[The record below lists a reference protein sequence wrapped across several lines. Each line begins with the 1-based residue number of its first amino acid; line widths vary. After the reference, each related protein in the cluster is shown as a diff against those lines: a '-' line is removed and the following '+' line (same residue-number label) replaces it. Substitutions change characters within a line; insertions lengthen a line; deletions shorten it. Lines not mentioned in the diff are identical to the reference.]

1 MIYDLGERKVTIT
14 GDDYYVA
21 DGAVVVGSVR
31 IGNNV
36 SVWFNAVVRADHA
49 AITIGDGS
57 NIQDGCV
64 LHSEE
69 AFDIVIGR
77 GVTIAHRA
85 MLHGCTIGDDSMIGV
100 NSVILNGATI
110 GKNCIIGAG
119 SLVLENTIIPDNSL
133 AFGAPARV
141 IRQVTQMEI
150 DVVREGALHYIRNFQ
165 NFKKNLHTSKKGEAR
180 D

>member
-1 MIYDLGERKVTIT
+1 MIYDLGDRRVTFS

-21 DGAVVVGSVR
+21 DSAVVVGSVR
-31 IGNNV
+31 IGDRV

-69 AFDIVIGR
+69 AFGITIGS

-85 MLHGCTIGDDSMIGV
+85 MLHGCSIGDNSMIGV
-100 NSVILNGATI
+100 SSVILNGAVI

-119 SLVLENTIIPDNSL
+119 SLVLEHTVIPDSSL

-141 IRQVTQMEI
+141 IRQVTQAEI

-165 NFKKNLHTSKKGEAR
+165 NFKKNLRPSGK
-180 D
+180 